1 MPRPAWRRGGRNR
14 QTDRIKRSGIE
25 RTWYSKQ
32 TSRWTHVTRTV
43 FCSREPFVF
52 EDCIL
57 EALGKRRVDARAVR
71 REHLR
76 LGLGLELGYLL
87 ADE

>member
-1 MPRPAWRRGGRNR
+1 M
-14 QTDRIKRSGIE
+14 
-25 RTWYSKQ
+25 
-32 TSRWTHVTRTV
+32 TRTV

-71 REHLR
+71 REHLSKCVVKVVTLGPVPSCCLSVYLSVCLFVYYYYYLTNYCTSSRTR
-76 LGLGLELGYLL
+76 LG
-87 ADE
+87 